1 MQGVVLAP
9 LPRQLASTTQT
20 ARAPYRGIAMAE
32 TVLAVTASSWAV
44 VMGIAPLLQIRRMLS
59 ERSSRAVSL
68 GYFAILL
75 VGFMLWILYG
85 IAARLPSLV
94 IPNCVALTVGSAV
107 VVVALRLRHRAD
119 ADADR

>member
-1 MQGVVLAP
+1 
-9 LPRQLASTTQT
+9 
-20 ARAPYRGIAMAE
+20 MAE